1 MSAGSKGMQYFS
13 GKRMVFVALLTL
25 LITVYF
31 TPYRLTLVKGQS
43 MTPTIKSGQLLLV
56 DRGYYHSHA
65 LRRGDVVTFRH
76 NGETFIKRIYALPGD
91 EVIQLCTPGSPNMI
105 VPPEQEERYRRSIL
119 SRQPEAK
126 LVKTRIAPGQVFMLG
141 DGNMFSRDSR
151 DFGTVAQQ
159 TVIGK
164 ASPLLEGQASLLTVP
179 AAVF

>member
-1 MSAGSKGMQYFS
+1 MPYVSGKGMMFI
-13 GKRMVFVALLTL
+13 ALPVL
-25 LITVYF
+25 LIAVYF

-76 NGETFIKRIYALPGD
+76 DGETFIKRIHALPGD
-91 EVIQLCTPGSPNMI
+91 EVIQLCTPGNPNVI
-105 VPPEQEERYRRSIL
+105 VPPEQEGKYRRSIL
-119 SRQPEAK
+119 SRQPDAR

-141 DGNMFSRDSR
+141 DGNMLSRDSR
-151 DFGTVAQQ
+151 DFGTVPQQ
-159 TVIGK
+159 MVIGK
-164 ASPLLEGQASLLTVP
+164 ASPILNGKASLLTVP